1 MSNPRSD
8 AAISDISEWL
18 LAVELATGGAS
29 SDEEPAASRVSGK
42 LRTIV
47 SSLVGVAGYKSIL
60 MRALNLTMRDTD
72 AFRDASVTSDGFLK
86 DLNSKDPQA
95 SELLIFHLVDLLVVL
110 TGVDFTLQLLQEAW
124 PGLPEFNISELRRKW
139 A

>member
-1 MSNPRSD
+1 MTSD
-8 AAISDISEWL
+8 LAISHISEWL
-18 LAVELATGGAS
+18 LASELAKNGSS
-29 SDEEPAASRVSGK
+29 SDEDPAASMVSRK
-42 LRTIV
+42 LRTVV
-47 SSLVGVAGYKSIL
+47 SSLIGVAGYKSIV

-86 DLNSKDPQA
+86 DLNSEDPQA
-95 SELLIFHLVDLLVVL
+95 GDLLIFHLVGLLVVL

-124 PGLPEFNISELRRKW
+124 PDLPEFNISELRRKW

>member
-1 MSNPRSD
+1 MTNPPSD
-8 AAISDISEWL
+8 AAISHISEWL
-18 LAVELATGGAS
+18 LSVELATSSAS
-29 SDEEPAASRVSGK
+29 SDEESAASRVSGK

-47 SSLVGVAGYKSIL
+47 SALVGAAGYKSIL

-86 DLNSKDPQA
+86 DSNNRDLQA
-95 SELLIFHLVDLLVVL
+95 GELLIFHLVGLLVVL
-110 TGVDFTLQLLQEAW
+110 TGIDFTLQLLREAW
-124 PGLPEFNISELRRKW
+124 PDLPEFNFSELRRKW